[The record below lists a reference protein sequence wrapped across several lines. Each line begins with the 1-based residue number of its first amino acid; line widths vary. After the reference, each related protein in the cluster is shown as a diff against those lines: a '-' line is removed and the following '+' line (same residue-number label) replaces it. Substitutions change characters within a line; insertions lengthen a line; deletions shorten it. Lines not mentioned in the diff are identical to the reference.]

1 MWGWAKKANASREA
15 LDSERS
21 KLSMSIEL
29 LETKRRDAD
38 TAYRRA
44 VQSKI
49 PRVRLRALLEAR
61 NSLDRRLAVAGR
73 LQNKVSLCDPMF
85 CATEGG
91 GFPFLYDFII
101 IGGVPPLRF
110 HYL

>member
-44 VQSKI
+44 VQGKI
-49 PRVRLRALLEAR
+49 PRARLRALLEAR

-73 LQNKVSLCDPMF
+73 LQNKVSI
-85 CATEGG
+85 G
-91 GFPFLYDFII
+91 II
-101 IGGVPPLRF
+101 LLGGVLF
-110 HYL
+110 YYL